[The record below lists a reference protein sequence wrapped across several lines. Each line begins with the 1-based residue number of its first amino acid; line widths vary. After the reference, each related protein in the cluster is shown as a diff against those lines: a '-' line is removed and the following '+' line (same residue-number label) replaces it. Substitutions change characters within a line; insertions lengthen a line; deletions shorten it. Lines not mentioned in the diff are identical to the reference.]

1 MAYQVCGIYSDNDLL
16 EFGGK
21 KPPSYRPREQ
31 VVSYS
36 GKECGLPFFYI
47 CVLNHSD
54 PKQLKAYEVQ
64 SITEGNQSKN
74 LKQKP

>member
-1 MAYQVCGIYSDNDLL
+1 MADQVCGIYSDNDLL
-16 EFGGK
+16 EFGGGG
-21 KPPSYRPREQ
+21 PPSYSPRGTGSQ
-31 VVSYS
+31 LFRK
-36 GKECGLPFFYI
+36 GTWFTFFYI

-54 PKQLKAYEVQ
+54 PKQLKPYEVQ